1 MTNTKLLE
9 AAIKASGLKK
19 THIAKQ
25 MGVSRTS
32 LVNYINNKTELK
44 ASQINML
51 CQILNIPEDERDAIF
66 FGRSVV

>member
-19 THIAKQ
+19 NHIAKQ

-32 LVNYINNKTELK
+32 LVNYINNRTELK

-51 CQILNIPEDERDAIF
+51 CQILDIQEDQRDAIF